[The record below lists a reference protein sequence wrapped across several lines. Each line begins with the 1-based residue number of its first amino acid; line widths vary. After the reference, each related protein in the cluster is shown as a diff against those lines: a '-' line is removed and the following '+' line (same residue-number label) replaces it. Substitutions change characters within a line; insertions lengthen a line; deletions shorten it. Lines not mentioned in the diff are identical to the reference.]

1 MPNPYLIENRLQDV
15 TALIQ
20 MLGLHTER
28 YSTTTAVLAQPDEL
42 GAPRSANTANWLEV
56 ARQHPEFFRI
66 GGAEQIY
73 LPSRFLDRPDRPQ
86 RKTEDVN
93 LLIKIAVDISDKAF
107 QFQAQQVERELR
119 RQERRNVLIAALI
132 AGFSAIL
139 ANLLTS
145 FIKPK

>member
-1 MPNPYLIENRLQDV
+1 
-15 TALIQ
+15 
-20 MLGLHTER
+20 
-28 YSTTTAVLAQPDEL
+28 
-42 GAPRSANTANWLEV
+42 
-56 ARQHPEFFRI
+56 
-66 GGAEQIY
+66 
-73 LPSRFLDRPDRPQ
+73 LDRPDRPQ